1 MIYHDAKKL
10 SDTAHY
16 NNYIS
21 HPILSYPY
29 IFISLS
35 LSVCL
40 SIDSI
45 LKYSIPSIY
54 INAHHYHYYHLQS
67 IVPQEERLHGISLL
81 GQLVLGSGVLRATR
95 GRSPAAFGD
104 VLRLRA
110 LGEQRNGRTEKG
122 VELACADNVMCIFI
136 RIYIYIERVCV
147 CL

>member
-1 MIYHDAKKL
+1 MIYHDAKNFQTL
-10 SDTAHY
+10 LTIIIIY
-16 NNYIS
+16 PIPS
-21 HPILSYPY
+21 HRILSYPY
-29 IFISLS
+29 IFLSLS
-35 LSVCL
+35 LCLSVCL

-45 LKYSIPSIY
+45 LLYSIPSIY

-122 VELACADNVMCIFI
+122 GWNLLVLTMLCVYLYV
-136 RIYIYIERVCV
+136 YIYI
-147 CL
+147 